1 MHSTWKDAY
10 KIGIEEIDQ
19 THEHL
24 FALFNEF
31 VELCEKR
38 APLQTLLSKFHTL
51 ISYVEV
57 HFAEEE
63 QIMQDRGY
71 EDFADHKDIHSHL
84 ICDAKEVAKDLARA
98 EDSDDMLPYIH
109 CLQSL
114 IIEHILRQDSQITA
128 H

>member
-1 MHSTWKDAY
+1 MHCEWKDTY

-31 VELCEKR
+31 VKLTIER
-38 APLQTLLSKFHTL
+38 APLSTLLAKFHDL
-51 ISYVEV
+51 ISYVED

-63 QIMQDRGY
+63 QIMLDRGF
-71 EDFADHKDIHSHL
+71 EDFADHKDIHTHL
-84 ICDAKEVAKDLARA
+84 IHDAKEVEKDLSRA
-98 EDSDDMLPYIH
+98 CDSDDMLPYIH

-114 IIEHILRQDSQITA
+114 IIEHILRQDSQITS